1 MFASYALFARPGTF
15 GRYIIGSPSSNA
27 SERAAFRLEAA
38 YAAANEDFEADV
50 FFGVGER
57 EIGQLIPAAMGLASS
72 AILMAEALRVRQYPS
87 LKLTTRVFPGKDHV
101 NVIADVMA
109 EGISAV
115 WADRVDAARRPYG

>member
-1 MFASYALFARPGTF
+1 
-15 GRYIIGSPSSNA
+15 
-27 SERAAFRLEAA
+27 
-38 YAAANEDFEADV
+38 
-50 FFGVGER
+50 
-57 EIGQLIPAAMGLASS
+57 
-72 AILMAEALRVRQYPS
+72 VRQYPS